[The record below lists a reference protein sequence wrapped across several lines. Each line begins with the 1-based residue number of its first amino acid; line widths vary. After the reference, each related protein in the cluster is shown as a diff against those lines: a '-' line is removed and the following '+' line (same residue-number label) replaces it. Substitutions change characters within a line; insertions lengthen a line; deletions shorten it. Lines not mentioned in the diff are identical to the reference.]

1 VYTYHIFWQLLPI
14 SATIS
19 GKKLDITPGFC
30 YTMHIV
36 RRKVSDMMTV
46 IYIAVMGFLATMVL
60 VHGWNLILDLV
71 EHGLPAVMFVT
82 ILLLW
87 AFTGLGFWSSLML
100 VVATPFVLGGLLSMT
115 QKG

>member
-1 VYTYHIFWQLLPI
+1 
-14 SATIS
+14 
-19 GKKLDITPGFC
+19 
-30 YTMHIV
+30 
-36 RRKVSDMMTV
+36 MMTV

-87 AFTGLGFWSSLML
+87 AFTGLGFWSSTVL

>member
-1 VYTYHIFWQLLPI
+1 
-14 SATIS
+14 
-19 GKKLDITPGFC
+19 
-30 YTMHIV
+30 
-36 RRKVSDMMTV
+36 MMTV